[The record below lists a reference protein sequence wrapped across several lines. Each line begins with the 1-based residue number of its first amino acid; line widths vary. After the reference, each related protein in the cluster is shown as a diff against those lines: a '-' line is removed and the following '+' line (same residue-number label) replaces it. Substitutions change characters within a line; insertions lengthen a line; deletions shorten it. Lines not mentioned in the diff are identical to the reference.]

1 MKLFSRIFP
10 KTQLSSSSPNILLE
24 NPENSLQHNIQK
36 DCQTVLSNIID
47 EELELIYLALRIF
60 HKKYRF
66 TAGEANNMSANDLVL
81 LPLRRVM
88 DGFYTTMFDAER
100 TEKATARLL
109 KEYHKSPPLGS
120 RAYLYKE
127 AQERRKQAANT
138 ILHSKEK
145 IGALRAEEAELAQRI
160 DYEFPDSIIDTV
172 LNTIYKLAKSK
183 GDLDLKPVGDDL
195 NVKYK
200 EYNEYTN
207 IIAPIIEEFKH
218 LSGKG
223 VKEEAIKT
231 FHATSLGKIGE
242 WTNKIVNE
250 VHDAR
255 EEGGRGL
262 HLEDPQYFL
271 KNTGEDC
278 RVAIVLTEM
287 LDDIKKKRD
296 EKREREKRRKVPKA
310 PDRLGWPEKRNLHT
324 YKDWVFNQLLVMFS
338 DNNYNEQTLIDL
350 EHESRALREERVGNS
365 YDSAVGGGGEL
376 SDDLDDAVDSDEQ
389 KAARKNTRIK
399 TINKMFNDLMAMTE
413 ASNRT
418 HENLKPEF
426 DEIMKWLENGN
437 KRQVMERLLGDLV
450 LHMNMN
456 PADVFSKALEY
467 INPNSKIKKSKQSLT
482 DEDMEDIIKYA
493 YTKSIIAQSISWVA
507 TTTRTDNMKELV
519 EPDYMKD
526 DDECVTDD
534 SVYDIQFAL
543 FKLNGCRLYDKRN
556 IKSRLYKKSCEFYS
570 KSCGHKL
577 ITSTIVTLEK
587 NVTYT
592 LIPYT
597 FDGDELGNFKIDIY
611 LNTEH
616 DNPQNITLQE
626 ASKESNTLTACKMKY
641 YLRYGGKK
649 RTLKK
654 KDKHKKTKNKRN
666 RNKRSKRKKVN

>member
-1 MKLFSRIFP
+1 MKLFSNFFP
-10 KTQLSSSSPNILLE
+10 NKQLKSPSLNIELKTNPLE
-24 NPENSLQHNIQK
+24 NTGASLQK

-47 EELELIYLALRIF
+47 EDLELIYLALRIF

-66 TAGEANNMSANDLVL
+66 TAGEANNISANDMVL
-81 LPLRRVM
+81 LPLRQIM
-88 DGFYTTMFDAER
+88 NGLYQTMFDAER
-100 TEKATARLL
+100 TVKEKKRLL
-109 KEYHKSPPLGS
+109 DKYHKSPPTGDD
-120 RAYLYKE
+120 AYLYKE
-127 AQERRKQAANT
+127 AQGHRDQ
-138 ILHSKEK
+138 
-145 IGALRAEEAELAQRI
+145 AEETARDVREKLEPIRKKVVELEQRI

-195 NVKYK
+195 NE

-223 VKEEAIKT
+223 ENEKAIKT
-231 FHATSLGKIGE
+231 FHVTSLGKIGE
-242 WTNKIVNE
+242 WTNKIVNA

-310 PDRLGWPEKRNLHT
+310 PDRRGWPEERNLHT
-324 YKDWVFNQLLVMFS
+324 YKDWVFKQLLVMFS

-350 EHESRALREERVGNS
+350 ELESPALREERVGNY
-365 YDSAVGGGGEL
+365 YDSAVGGGGALSYLTALEL
-376 SDDLDDAVDSDEQ
+376 LPTDAVIAESDEE

-399 TINKMFNDLMAMTE
+399 TINKMFIDLMAMTE

-426 DEIMKWLENGN
+426 DEIMEWLENGN
-437 KRQVMERLLGDLV
+437 KRQVMNRLLGDLA

-456 PADVFSKALEY
+456 LKYVWSKALHH
-467 INPNSKIKKSKQSLT
+467 INPISNIKTSKDSLT
-482 DEDMEDIIKYA
+482 DENMKDIIKYA
-493 YTKSIIAQSISWVA
+493 YTKSIIAQSISWA
-507 TTTRTDNMKELV
+507 V
-519 EPDYMKD
+519 EPDDMKD

-616 DNPQNITLQE
+616 DSAQNITLQE

-666 RNKRSKRKKVN
+666 RNKRNRNKRSKRKKVN